1 MDVFISKEIF
11 HRTQSIPQNF
21 LLQYFCMEALEQL
34 EKKIW
39 WSYLGE
45 DLQKLLKTSEFI
57 YATVK
62 GWGADLPGGRREF
75 DDYSFVVFPAAKAYE
90 GFLKKMF
97 LDLNFI
103 TEEDYY
109 GKHFRIGK
117 ALNPSLSKEL
127 RREGVYEKVVK
138 YCNGEDLANNLWETW
153 KFSRNLV
160 FHWFPNEKN
169 SLTLTEAGERIEMI
183 ISAIDQSFRE
193 CKII

>member
-1 MDVFISKEIF
+1 
-11 HRTQSIPQNF
+11 
-21 LLQYFCMEALEQL
+21 MEALEQL

-39 WSYLGE
+39 WSYLGQ
-45 DLQKLLKTSEFI
+45 DLQKLLKTSEFL
-57 YATVK
+57 YTTVK
-62 GWGADLPGGRREF
+62 SWGADLPGGSREF
-75 DDYSFVVFPAAKAYE
+75 DDYSFIVFPAAKAYE

-138 YCNGEDLANNLWETW
+138 YCNGEELAAKLWETW

-169 SLTLTEAGERIEMI
+169 TLTLSEAGDRIEMV